1 MTEQDAAFERCVD
14 FLVRMMN
21 KYGKEFLEDMEKQE
35 NISEKISFQ
44 ISELP
49 FEVSPQLYL
58 SRKQRIFQS

>member
-44 ISELP
+44 I
-49 FEVSPQLYL
+49 
-58 SRKQRIFQS
+58 